1 MAEEIVGPVA
11 PVSPF
16 GREEEAV
23 HRANDTR
30 RGLTGYLCAQIRR

>member
-1 MAEEIVGPVA
+1 MAEEIFGPVA

-30 RGLTGYLCAQIRR
+30 RGLAGYLRTRIRR